1 MLFAILWMTR
11 EVGTIYPGN
20 TRAERSVYSMSSPQ
34 IKNSVIG
41 KPIFATI
48 SRLNIT
54 DTKVAF
60 RSGPSSVACNEIL
73 WKRFLGDGKFINAR
87 ELSVQRTSEAKKP
100 NWLLIFLAAL
110 TNSVRAVG
118 VGTVSSSINQT

>member
-1 MLFAILWMTR
+1 M
-11 EVGTIYPGN
+11 YPGN

-41 KPIFATI
+41 NPIFATI

-60 RSGPSSVACNEIL
+60 RSGSNSVACNEIL
-73 WKRFLGDGKFINAR
+73 WNLLFGDGRFICAR
-87 ELSVQRTSEAKKP
+87 ELSVQRTSDAKKP
-100 NWLLIFLAAL
+100 N
-110 TNSVRAVG
+110 
-118 VGTVSSSINQT
+118 